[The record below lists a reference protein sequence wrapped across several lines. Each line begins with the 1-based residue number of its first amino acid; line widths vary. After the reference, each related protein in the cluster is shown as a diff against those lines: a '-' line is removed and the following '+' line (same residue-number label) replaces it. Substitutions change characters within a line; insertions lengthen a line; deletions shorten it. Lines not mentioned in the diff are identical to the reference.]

1 MTQTHIF
8 GELDIDLSKSF
19 NQIFTKV
26 FDIGESCGYYATK
39 TKNKI
44 HVSGGDNYAAQII
57 FDDEGKVLHVKRAQF
72 QDNGVILVD
81 WHTVEIGS
89 YIPI

>member
-8 GELDIDLSKSF
+8 GELDIDLSKSPKE
-19 NQIFTKV
+19 IFDKI

-39 TKNKI
+39 SKNKI
-44 HVSGGDNYAAQII
+44 HVSGGDNFAAQVL
-57 FDDEGKVLHVKRAQF
+57 FDDDGKVIEVKRAQF

-81 WHTVEIGS
+81 WHTIEIGS
-89 YIPI
+89 YNPI